1 MQTGYSGTKGNCP
14 RYVCAR
20 AKQLYAGE
28 KVYQSI
34 GGIRLEKSILNE
46 LFAVRQPAAQ
56 TYPATALMRLV
67 ADGRVELDVPVRRYV
82 PEYPSAPHWPGRTAY
97 EA

>member
-28 KVYQSI
+28 HVS
-34 GGIRLEKSILNE
+34 L
-46 LFAVRQPAAQ
+46 
-56 TYPATALMRLV
+56 
-67 ADGRVELDVPVRRYV
+67 
-82 PEYPSAPHWPGRTAY
+82 GRTCTSIFQVLSLPSDGAWQTSY
-97 EA
+97 RSVTPDGILG